1 MPRFFLLPLMLLA
14 ACASGPRGAPGA
26 EDLEAGAAAA
36 QAGDASYH
44 LLMAEIAMQRDEN
57 AAAATEY
64 LSAARASSDPEV
76 ASRAARVTWAYGTQ
90 AESLQAAQRW
100 AALAPS
106 DPEPRGLLVRI
117 HLREPDIDRALAH
130 LEFLYDET
138 SERPFLELLP
148 LTGDAGDRDAPLEAM
163 ERLAAQHE
171 NDASGPYA
179 VSFLALR
186 AGNADK
192 AVQAARA
199 AVDRAPEWTEA
210 AMMYA
215 RALAAAGRADEAL
228 AWLEA
233 RPDGESREMRLE
245 RAVLLM
251 AAERNDEART
261 LLQSLLD
268 ERPNDPAALRALGYL
283 DYFSGDLDAAR
294 RHFTTLLGT
303 GRFGNDALF
312 YLGSIAEVRGNLEEA
327 ARLYSRV
334 AGGEN
339 LVTAQVRLA
348 LVMYRMGRP
357 ELAVNHLEEFAE
369 MQPEAAL
376 QLGGARAELLVRMD
390 QTERALGVYG
400 DLLERHPESDDT
412 RYARA
417 LLYERLDRIDEAV
430 ADLRYIAERH
440 PDDATAMNALGYTL
454 ADRTDQLQE
463 AMRLIARALELAPDN
478 PAIVDSMGWV
488 LHRLGRNEEAL
499 EYLEQA
505 WSMQRDPEV
514 AAHLGEVL
522 WSLGRKDEARRLWNE
537 AIVEFPD
544 SDVLLEAMGRLDP

>member
-1 MPRFFLLPLMLLA
+1 MPRSFLLTFLLLA
-14 ACASGPRGAPGA
+14 ACASGPRGLPGA

-36 QAGDASYH
+36 QPGDASYH
-44 LLMAEIAMQRDEN
+44 LLMGEIAMQRDEN
-57 AAAATEY
+57 AAAASEY
-64 LSAARASSDPEV
+64 LKAARASSDPEV
-76 ASRAARVTWAYGTQ
+76 AARATRVTWAFGTQ
-90 AESLQAAQRW
+90 SESLQAAPRG
-100 AALAPS
+100 AALAPE
-106 DPEPRGLLVRI
+106 DPEPRGYLVRI
-117 HLREPDIDRALAH
+117 HLREPDVDRALEH

-138 SERPFLELLP
+138 AARPFLDLLP
-148 LTGDAGDRDAPLEAM
+148 LTGDAGDRKAALEAM
-163 ERLAAQHE
+163 ERLAAAHE
-171 NDASGPYA
+171 EDASGAYA

-186 AGNADK
+186 AGDADK
-192 AVQAARA
+192 AVTSARA
-199 AVDRAPEWTEA
+199 AVDKEPEWTEA

-215 RALAAAGRADEAL
+215 RALAAAGKADEAL
-228 AWLEA
+228 DWLEA
-233 RPDGESREMRLE
+233 RPDGQSPEMRLE

-251 AAERNDEART
+251 AAERNEEARE
-261 LLQSLLD
+261 LLQALLKEEPD
-268 ERPNDPAALRALGYL
+268 NPAALRALGYL
-283 DYFSGDLDAAR
+283 AYFTGDLDAAR
-294 RHFTTLLGT
+294 RHFTSLLST
-303 GRFGNDALF
+303 GRYGNDAMF

-334 AGGEN
+334 SGGEN

-390 QTERALGVYG
+390 QTDRALDVYD

-430 ADLRYIAERH
+430 ADLRHIAERN
-440 PDDATAMNALGYTL
+440 PDDSTALNALGYTL
-454 ADRTDQLQE
+454 ADRTDQLEE
-463 AMRLIARALELAPDN
+463 ARGLIARALELAPDN

-488 LHRLGRNEEAL
+488 LHKLGDDDEAL
-499 EYLEQA
+499 KHLRQA
-505 WSMQRDPEV
+505 WSLQRDPEV